1 MSFFKFL
8 ILASFVVSSSAF
20 ASPACN
26 SSREKIEFTIS
37 GLVHDKTVKINFF
50 GVAGFN
56 LELLSKSQN
65 SMVLMLDGR
74 KAYSLDAAQGRVYSQ
89 KSALGANMFN
99 CKETPEA
106 CAKVR
111 GEIVMQLENILEKVD
126 QTNTQARNAAICALG
141 IANSL

>member
-1 MSFFKFL
+1 MSFLKFL
-8 ILASFVVSSSAF
+8 IFASFAVSASAF

-37 GLVHDKTVKINFF
+37 GLVHDKTVQINFF

-99 CKETPEA
+99 CKEAAEA

-111 GEIVMQLENILEKVD
+111 GEIIAQLENILDKVD
-126 QTNTQARNAAICALG
+126 QKNTEARNATICALG

>member
-1 MSFFKFL
+1 MSVLKFL
-8 ILASFVVSSSAF
+8 ILASFAVSASAF

-37 GLVHDKTVKINFF
+37 GVVHDKTVQIGFF

-56 LELLSKSQN
+56 LQLLSKSQN

-89 KSALGANMFN
+89 KSALGANNFN
-99 CKETPEA
+99 CQETPDA
-106 CAKVR
+106 CEKVR
-111 GEIVMQLENILEKVD
+111 SEIIAQLENILDKVD
-126 QTNTQARNAAICALG
+126 KSNKEAVNATICALG
-141 IANSL
+141 IAQR